1 MDNLPI
7 TWDQQRSMLTRIAL
21 GGALHDVLRDII
33 LLVEKQAGGE
43 MLASI
48 LLVSDDGKRLLDG
61 AAPSLPGVYNAAIH
75 GMAIGP
81 GAGSCGTAAHGGEP
95 VFVTDIASDPLWES
109 FRDLALPHG
118 LAACWSVPIR
128 SADGSVV
135 GTFANYY
142 REPRSPSPE
151 EVAAI
156 NILAQTTGVAVER
169 HRSDLVRTKAE
180 ADRQL
185 LMRELDHRVKNLFAL
200 AQSMVSLSAKGAG
213 SASELAEVAR
223 GRLGALAT
231 AHGMAVAGPDGE
243 NTRQELEGLV
253 DTILRPY
260 ATNDGTPR
268 HSVAG
273 PAVALSPILARNLPL
288 ALHEL
293 ATNAA
298 KYGAFSNPDGTVSVS
313 WTVEKDALVLRWE
326 ERGGPRVRAPEVE
339 GFGSMLLRDAV
350 EGQAEG
356 RLTLD
361 WQEEGLSLEIRLP
374 VSSSPTH

>member
-21 GGALHDVLRDII
+21 GGSLHDVLRDVI
-33 LLVEKQAGGE
+33 LLVEKQASGK

-61 AAPSLPGVYNAAIH
+61 AAPSLPSVYNAAIH

-95 VFVTDIASDPLWES
+95 VFVTDIATDPLWRN

-169 HRSDLVRTKAE
+169 HRSDLVRAKAE

-185 LMRELDHRVKNLFAL
+185 MMQELDHRVKNLFAL
-200 AQSMVSLSAKGAG
+200 AQATISLSAQSAG
-213 SASELAEVAR
+213 SVAELAEVAR
-223 GRLGALAT
+223 GRLGALAA

-243 NTRQELEGLV
+243 DARPGLEDLV

-268 HSVAG
+268 HSATG

-288 ALHEL
+288 AFHEL
-293 ATNAA
+293 ATNAV
-298 KYGAFSNPDGTVSVS
+298 KYGAFSKADGTVSIT
-313 WTVEKDALVLRWE
+313 WAVEEDALVLRWE
-326 ERGGPRVRAPEVE
+326 ERGGPSVQAPDAE
-339 GFGSMLLRDAV
+339 GFGSVLLRDAV
-350 EGQAEG
+350 ESQAEG

-361 WQEEGLSLEIRLP
+361 WQEEGLSVEICLP
-374 VSSSPTH
+374 MSSAAAH

>member
-1 MDNLPI
+1 
-7 TWDQQRSMLTRIAL
+7 MLTRIAL
-21 GGALHDVLRDII
+21 GGSLHDVLRDVI
-33 LLVEKQAGGE
+33 LLVEKQASGK

-61 AAPSLPGVYNAAIH
+61 AAPSLPSVYNAAIH

-95 VFVTDIASDPLWES
+95 VFVTDIATDPLWRN

-169 HRSDLVRTKAE
+169 HRSDLVRAKAE

-185 LMRELDHRVKNLFAL
+185 MMQELDHRVKNLFAL
-200 AQSMVSLSAKGAG
+200 AQATISLSAQSAG
-213 SASELAEVAR
+213 SVAELAEVAR
-223 GRLGALAT
+223 GRLGALAA

-243 NTRQELEGLV
+243 DARPGLEDLV

-268 HSVAG
+268 HSATG

-288 ALHEL
+288 AFHEL
-293 ATNAA
+293 ATNAV
-298 KYGAFSNPDGTVSVS
+298 KYGAFSKADGTVSIT
-313 WTVEKDALVLRWE
+313 WAVEEDALVLRWE
-326 ERGGPRVRAPEVE
+326 ERGGPSVQAPDAE
-339 GFGSMLLRDAV
+339 GFGSVLLRDAV
-350 EGQAEG
+350 ESQAEG

-361 WQEEGLSLEIRLP
+361 WQEEGLSVEICLP
-374 VSSSPTH
+374 MSSAAAH